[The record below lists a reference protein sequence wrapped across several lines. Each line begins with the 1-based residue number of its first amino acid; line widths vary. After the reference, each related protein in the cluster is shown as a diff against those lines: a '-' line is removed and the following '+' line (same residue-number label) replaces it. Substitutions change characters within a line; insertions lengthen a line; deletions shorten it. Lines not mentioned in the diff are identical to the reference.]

1 MPTHPA
7 PCLLQSLR
15 HCLAVGHLDLAVDTL
30 PLLARCGL
38 RPDSATLALLL
49 RLCLRSPAALP
60 LAGRVHLFLRLSG
73 LLCAAPTPPLAN
85 HLLAFHF
92 LRGRPDDAR
101 RLFRRMATPNLFSFN
116 TMLAGYARLGMLHQA
131 RRLFDRM
138 PHRDVVSW
146 NTMILALARAGSCG
160 DAVGLYSQLRRFSLG
175 FNAHTFSGVLVACV
189 RLGEAHLVRQVHA
202 QVLLVGFLTNIVIS
216 SSLVNSYTKCGFV
229 DDARKLFDEMPTR
242 DVLAW
247 TTLVHGL
254 ASSGDLVSARRVFDE
269 MPEKNSISWTALI
282 GSYTRHGHPFEAL
295 DLFRNMMKLGV
306 PPDQFTFSSALCA
319 CGAIASVK
327 HGKQIHAR
335 LLRTRFNPNAIVI
348 SSLVDMYSKCG
359 DLAGGQ
365 RVFDLTDAGR
375 MDTVL
380 WNTMMSAAGQH
391 GDGIEAVKMFEEMIK
406 TGTKPD
412 ANTFIVLL
420 TACSHSGLVEQG
432 LQLFCSMR
440 KQHGVVPDE
449 DHYVCLVDMLGRAG
463 RLEEA
468 TECLREMPCGPSA
481 RAWNA
486 LLGVCRIHGNLR
498 LGRMVAQRAI
508 KSDPECPTAYV
519 LLSNFY
525 ADLGQWESVE
535 KVRHL
540 MQENK
545 AMKERASSWI
555 PFDNEIQSLGALDQ
569 LQPAEEVVCVR
580 NISLSDEA

>member
-1 MPTHPA
+1 
-7 PCLLQSLR
+7 
-15 HCLAVGHLDLAVDTL
+15 
-30 PLLARCGL
+30 
-38 RPDSATLALLL
+38 
-49 RLCLRSPAALP
+49 
-60 LAGRVHLFLRLSG
+60 
-73 LLCAAPTPPLAN
+73 
-85 HLLAFHF
+85 
-92 LRGRPDDAR
+92 
-101 RLFRRMATPNLFSFN
+101 MATPNLFSFN

-146 NTMILALARAGSCG
+146 NTMILASLALPLAATPSASIPSSAASHSGSTPTLSPASWSPASG
-160 DAVGLYSQLRRFSLG
+160 SGRR
-175 FNAHTFSGVLVACV
+175 T
-189 RLGEAHLVRQVHA
+189 
-202 QVLLVGFLTNIVIS
+202 S
-216 SSLVNSYTKCGFV
+216 SARSTP
-229 DDARKLFDEMPTR
+229 RKLFDEMPTR

-306 PPDQFTFSSALCA
+306 APDQFTFSSALCA

-375 MDTVL
+375 LDAVL

-432 LQLFCSMR
+432 LQFFCSMR

-449 DHYVCLVDMLGRAG
+449 DHYVCLVDLLGRAG

-486 LLGVCRIHGNLR
+486 LLGVCRIHGNLQ
-498 LGRMVAQRAI
+498 LGRTVAQRAI
-508 KSDPECPTAYV
+508 KLDPECPTAYV

-525 ADLGQWESVE
+525 ADLGRWESVE

-555 PFDNEIQSLGALDQ
+555 AVDNEIQSLGALDQ
-569 LQPAEEVVCVR
+569 LQPAEEVVCVG

>member
-1 MPTHPA
+1 M
-7 PCLLQSLR
+7 
-15 HCLAVGHLDLAVDTL
+15 
-30 PLLARCGL
+30 
-38 RPDSATLALLL
+38 
-49 RLCLRSPAALP
+49 
-60 LAGRVHLFLRLSG
+60 
-73 LLCAAPTPPLAN
+73 
-85 HLLAFHF
+85 
-92 LRGRPDDAR
+92 
-101 RLFRRMATPNLFSFN
+101 
-116 TMLAGYARLGMLHQA
+116 
-131 RRLFDRM
+131 
-138 PHRDVVSW
+138 
-146 NTMILALARAGSCG
+146 
-160 DAVGLYSQLRRFSLG
+160 
-175 FNAHTFSGVLVACV
+175 
-189 RLGEAHLVRQVHA
+189 
-202 QVLLVGFLTNIVIS
+202 
-216 SSLVNSYTKCGFV
+216 

-306 PPDQFTFSSALCA
+306 SPDQFTFSSALCA

-391 GDGIEAVKMFEEMIK
+391 GDGIEAVKMYEEMIK

>member
-1 MPTHPA
+1 MPT
-7 PCLLQSLR
+7 R
-15 HCLAVGHLDLAVDTL
+15 DVLAWTTLVHGLASSGDLV
-30 PLLARCGL
+30 
-38 RPDSATLALLL
+38 S
-49 RLCLRSPAALP
+49 
-60 LAGRVHLFLRLSG
+60 
-73 LLCAAPTPPLAN
+73 
-85 HLLAFHF
+85 
-92 LRGRPDDAR
+92 AR
-101 RLFRRMATPNLFSFN
+101 R
-116 TMLAGYARLGMLHQA
+116 
-131 RRLFDRM
+131 
-138 PHRDVVSW
+138 V
-146 NTMILALARAGSCG
+146 
-160 DAVGLYSQLRRFSLG
+160 
-175 FNAHTFSGVLVACV
+175 
-189 RLGEAHLVRQVHA
+189 
-202 QVLLVGFLTNIVIS
+202 
-216 SSLVNSYTKCGFV
+216 
-229 DDARKLFDEMPTR
+229 FDEMPTR

-269 MPEKNSISWTALI
+269 MPTRDVLAWTTLVHGLASSGDLVSARRVFDEMPTRDVLAWTTLVHGLASSGDLVSARRVFDEMPTRDVLAWTTLVHDAGEEFHLLTALI

-306 PPDQFTFSSALCA
+306 APDQFTFSSALCS

-486 LLGVCRIHGNLR
+486 LLGCLGNNPKRLDRISQANWQIL
-498 LGRMVAQRAI
+498 V
-508 KSDPECPTAYV
+508 
-519 LLSNFY
+519 
-525 ADLGQWESVE
+525 
-535 KVRHL
+535 HL
-540 MQENK
+540 M
-545 AMKERASSWI
+545 I
-555 PFDNEIQSLGALDQ
+555 
-569 LQPAEEVVCVR
+569 VTY
-580 NISLSDEA
+580 